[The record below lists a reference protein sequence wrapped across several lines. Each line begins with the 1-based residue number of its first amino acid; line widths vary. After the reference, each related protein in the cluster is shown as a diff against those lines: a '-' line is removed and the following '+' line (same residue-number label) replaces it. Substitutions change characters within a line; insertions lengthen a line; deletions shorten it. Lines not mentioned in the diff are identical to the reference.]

1 MMKKFFFALS
11 LLFLC
16 NTLSGVAQDLIV
28 KIDATQIKAKV
39 MEITSDAVRYKRF
52 SNPDGPTYVLSVAE
66 IDYIRYVNGEV
77 DRFKKSAPAQTP
89 IPTAEKQPAS
99 VEQPAPTKQS
109 ATRAEKKT
117 PPTPAQKSDAGEYVL
132 RRYKVGEY
140 YSRDG
145 VEGIICSVT
154 EDGLHGTIISLD
166 EIYLPWSEF
175 RKPNLRVIG
184 ANNSMDGRA
193 NMEIVA
199 AYIAANKLKWEDFP
213 AFKWC
218 RDKGEGWYLPA
229 IDEVLTLGNN
239 YNGGTRSRVDRQMRN
254 KFNDTAKA
262 HGGQRMSRMVYYFSS
277 TEKDEKS
284 AYTSYMEIDP
294 PFVIEIPKYNK
305 FLVRAMYR
313 F

>member
-77 DRFKKSAPAQTP
+77 DRFKKSVSTQPQTP
-89 IPTAEKQPAS
+89 AAEAQPAPIT
-99 VEQPAPTKQS
+99 QPAPTKQPAAS
-109 ATRAEKKT
+109 AEQKPSAI
-117 PPTPAQKSDAGEYVL
+117 PSTPAAGEYVL

-154 EDGLHGTIISLD
+154 EDGLHGTIVSLD
-166 EIYLPWSEF
+166 EIYLMWSEF
-175 RKPNLRVIG
+175 RKPNLQVVG
-184 ANNSMDGRA
+184 ANDSTDGRV

-199 AYIAANKLKWEDFP
+199 AYIAANNLKWEDFP

-218 RDKGEGWYLPA
+218 RDKGDGWYLPA
-229 IDEVLTLGNN
+229 IDEVLTFGNN
-239 YNGGTRSRVDRQMRN
+239 YNGGTRARVDRRMRN
-254 KFNDTAKA
+254 KFNETAKA
-262 HGGQRMSRMVYYFSS
+262 YGGQRMSRMVYYFSS

-284 AYTSYMEIDP
+284 AYTSYLEIEP
-294 PFVIEIPKYNK
+294 PFVVEIPKYNK
-305 FLVRAMYR
+305 FLVRAMRR

>member
-1 MMKKFFFALS
+1 MKKFFFVLS

-39 MEITSDAVRYKRF
+39 VEITSDAVRYKRF
-52 SNPDGPTYVLSVAE
+52 SNPDGPTYTLPVTE

-77 DRFKKSAPAQTP
+77 DRFRKSASAQPQASAAEAQPAP
-89 IPTAEKQPAS
+89 AKQPAS
-99 VEQPAPTKQS
+99 TS
-109 ATRAEKKT
+109 S
-117 PPTPAQKSDAGEYVL
+117 TPAAGEYVL
-132 RRYKVGEY
+132 RRYKVGDY

-154 EDGLHGTIISLD
+154 EDGLHGTIVSLD
-166 EIYLPWSEF
+166 EIYLMWSGF
-175 RKPNLRVIG
+175 RKPNLRVVG
-184 ANNSMDGRA
+184 ANDNADGRI

-199 AYIAANKLKWEDFP
+199 AYIAANNLKWEDFP

-218 RDKGEGWYLPA
+218 RDKGDGWYLPA

-239 YNGGTRSRVDRQMRN
+239 YNGGTRARVDRQMRN
-254 KFNDTAKA
+254 KFNETAKA

-284 AYTSYMEIDP
+284 AYTSYMEIEP
-294 PFVIEIPKYNK
+294 PFVVEIPKYNK
-305 FLVRAMYR
+305 FMVRAMHR